1 MKKSYKSPIIKIIK
15 IQAYQIMNSSS
26 ESGVTDSQEGKTN
39 SFSQEDDEAI
49 EHTDYSAWND
59 EL

>member
-1 MKKSYKSPIIKIIK
+1 
-15 IQAYQIMNSSS
+15 MNSSS

-49 EHTDYSAWND
+49 EYTDYSAWND